1 MKYALIF
8 IAAAPMLVLFPF
20 VQRFF
25 VKGIMIGSV
34 KG

>member
-1 MKYALIF
+1 MALTIVVIGPIIF
-8 IAAAPMLVLFPF
+8 LYPF

-25 VKGIMIGSV
+25 VKGLTVGSV